1 MSAQPFRVAAK
12 EAFEKELQNL
22 KRQATLAG
30 FRIDGFVIDPM
41 EDAVAEE
48 SMLVDARKILEDTF
62 RDNVTMADMLG
73 YNVRVDRK
81 INPLDTRNPQ
91 IEVVIWGKRNSS
103 GGYDD

>member
-1 MSAQPFRVAAK
+1 MKDQSVREETK
-12 EAFEKELQNL
+12 KLFEEELKKLQEKARL
-22 KRQATLAG
+22 VG
-30 FRIDGFVIDPM
+30 FRIDGRVTDPM
-41 EDAVAEE
+41 EDAFAEE
-48 SMLVDARKILEDTF
+48 SLLVDARKILEDTF

-91 IEVVIWGKRNSS
+91 IEVVIWGKRNNV